1 MFVVFGQVISM
12 FVFPAASLLW
22 PQGAGDKDKKKQRS
36 VTNIHMMT
44 SFLRSN
50 VASIVGR
57 AFRRIG
63 VDELSVSAAWR
74 RQR

>member
-1 MFVVFGQVISM
+1 
-12 FVFPAASLLW
+12 
-22 PQGAGDKDKKKQRS
+22 
-36 VTNIHMMT
+36 MMT

-74 RQR
+74 RQRRLHCRALVVELYVWCLTAFGRPVRGG